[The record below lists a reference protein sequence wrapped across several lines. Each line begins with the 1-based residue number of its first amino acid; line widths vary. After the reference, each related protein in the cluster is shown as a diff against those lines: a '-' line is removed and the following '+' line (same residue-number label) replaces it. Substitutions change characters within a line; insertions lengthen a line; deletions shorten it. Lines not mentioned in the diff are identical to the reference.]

1 MSVEPGA
8 RWDSGRPSTLA
19 LTWLVFSYPV
29 LMVASILLKPAV
41 SITSALYPP
50 LALSVS
56 AYYFLPYAR
65 WPWVALVTLVFDAQI
80 IPMVT
85 LAMTGARPTLG
96 YAVAVSLSTN
106 LIASGMVAALRVSRL
121 TERENQPHAV
131 LAPLLVIVLS
141 LGAMPGNLLSTWI
154 HAQAHHQAVIALDVA
169 IRNLS
174 SLLTVVA
181 LCPLI
186 IGLLIGFDKSSPP
199 VAGPRERAYVT
210 LALLFMAVL
219 YFLVPWTL
227 DRFLELMLLAGPL
240 LWLAL
245 RCSERAIAIVNA
257 LVALAIGA
265 ACAHGLGRFP
275 PLVSLGNW
283 RDGILSAQVFL
294 LITCG
299 EALLINR
306 IVLTQRALLEDS
318 RRKQIML
325 TAYGKALDEAEDSAR
340 RAAARDLHDGVAQII
355 AGQGLILGALRRRMQ
370 DTPLNDLVD
379 QALAASREAL
389 ATVRVTIEDLSPPE
403 MEHASL
409 HQILAWITESFAKR
423 YKFAV
428 KWTLSGDPNLAI
440 GHLQLVYRAVRELVY
455 NAYKH
460 SQTNSVDIRIALESD
475 GLELSVSDA
484 GIGFDTASPPED
496 GRRRLG
502 LVQLTERVAVVG
514 GTLVTRSAVSGGC
527 RIDIWLPR

>member
-1 MSVEPGA
+1 
-8 RWDSGRPSTLA
+8 
-19 LTWLVFSYPV
+19 
-29 LMVASILLKPAV
+29 MVASISLKPAIA
-41 SITSALYPP
+41 ITSALYPP

-56 AYYFLPYAR
+56 AYYFLPPAR
-65 WPWVALVTLVFDAQI
+65 WPWVAVIATAFDVQI
-80 IPMVT
+80 IPLVT
-85 LAMTGARPTLG
+85 LAMTGVRPTLG
-96 YAVAVSLSTN
+96 YSLAVSLSTS
-106 LIASGMVAALRVSRL
+106 LIAGGMATVLRVGRL
-121 TERENQPHAV
+121 AERDSPPHV
-131 LAPLLVIVLS
+131 VMAPLLVLALS
-141 LGAMPGNLLSTWI
+141 LGAVPGDLLSTWI
-154 HAQAHHQAVIALDVA
+154 HAQAGHQPVMALDFA

-186 IGLLIGFDKSSPP
+186 IGLLGGFEEPSPP
-199 VAGPRERAYVT
+199 VAGRREMAYIT
-210 LALLFMAVL
+210 LALVFISVL
-219 YFLVPWTL
+219 YFILPWTL

-245 RCSERAIAIVNA
+245 RCSQRAIAIVNA
-257 LVALAIGA
+257 LVALAIGV

-299 EALLINR
+299 ESLLINR
-306 IVLTQRALLEDS
+306 IVLKQRALLEDS
-318 RRKQIML
+318 RRKQSIL

-355 AGQGLILGALRRRMQ
+355 AGQGLILGALRRRTL
-370 DTPLNDLVD
+370 DTPLNELVD

-389 ATVRVTIEDLSPPE
+389 STVRVTIEDLSPPE

-409 HQILAWITESFAKR
+409 HQILAWITESFAQR
-423 YKFAV
+423 YHFAV
-428 KWTLSGDPNLAI
+428 KWTSTGDPLLAA
-440 GHLQLVYRAVRELVY
+440 GHLQFIYRAVRELVY

-460 SQTNSVDIRIALESD
+460 SQTDTVKVQVVLEAD
-475 GLELSVSDA
+475 GLQLSVSDQ
-484 GIGFDTASPPED
+484 GIGFNTDSPPED

-502 LVQLTERVAVVG
+502 LVQLTERVAVAG
-514 GTLVTRSAVSGGC
+514 GTLETRAAPGDGC
-527 RIDIWLPR
+527 RITIWLPRSLVSPQ

>member
-1 MSVEPGA
+1 
-8 RWDSGRPSTLA
+8 
-19 LTWLVFSYPV
+19 
-29 LMVASILLKPAV
+29 MVASILLKPAI
-41 SITSALYPP
+41 SIPSALYPP

-56 AYYFLPYAR
+56 AYYLLPYAR
-65 WPWVALVTLVFDAQI
+65 WPWVALISLFFDSPI

-85 LAMTGARPTLG
+85 VVMTGERPTLG
-96 YAVAVSLSTN
+96 YSVAVSLSTT
-106 LIASGMVAALRVSRL
+106 LIASGMVAALRISRL
-121 TERENQPHAV
+121 AEREHQPHAV

-154 HAQAHHQAVIALDVA
+154 HAQAGHQAVIALDLA

-186 IGLLIGFDKSSPP
+186 IGLLIGFDETGPS
-199 VAGPRERAYVT
+199 VAGPRERGYVT
-210 LALLFMAVL
+210 LALMFMAVL
-219 YFLVPWTL
+219 YFVVPWTL

-245 RCSERAIAIVNA
+245 RYSERAIAIVNA

-318 RRKQIML
+318 RRKQTML

-355 AGQGLILGALRRRMQ
+355 AGQGLILGALRRRTQ

-389 ATVRVTIEDLSPPE
+389 STVRVTIEDLSPPE

-423 YKFAV
+423 YNFAV
-428 KWTLSGDPNLAI
+428 KWTMNGDPILAA
-440 GHLQLVYRAVRELVY
+440 GHLQFVYRAVRELVY
-455 NAYKH
+455 NSYKH
-460 SQTNSVDIRIALESD
+460 SQTTTVDVRIALKAD
-475 GLELSVSDA
+475 GLELSVSDE
-484 GIGFDTASPPED
+484 GVGFDTASPPED

-502 LVQLTERVAVVG
+502 LVQLTERVAVAG
-514 GTLVTRSAVSGGC
+514 GTMETRTAAGSGC
-527 RIDIWLPR
+527 RIDIWLPRGVVSHAPSTNRAASCS